1 LQYQVPR
8 AINLDGMLLTK
19 GMSKEKA
26 WNFLY
31 DFEEHDMEIDFLT
44 RVVVFTF
51 HPSNTSLPMTLGKV
65 NPTIIN
71 FNE

>member
-1 LQYQVPR
+1 M
-8 AINLDGMLLTK
+8 NLDGTLLTK

-51 HPSNTSLPMTLGKV
+51 HRGNTNLPMTLGKV